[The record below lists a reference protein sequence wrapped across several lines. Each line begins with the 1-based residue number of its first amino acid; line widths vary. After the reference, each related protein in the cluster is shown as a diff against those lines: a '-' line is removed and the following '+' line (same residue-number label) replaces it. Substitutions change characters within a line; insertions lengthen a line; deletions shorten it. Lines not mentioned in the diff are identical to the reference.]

1 MLTIILIAT
10 TALISL
16 VAFNNHAILNNYIF
30 YPPAVKKGQWYRL
43 VTYGFLH
50 ADHMHL
56 IFNMFTLYFF
66 GMDIE
71 RICKE
76 VLGNVN
82 GSVCYLL
89 LYFSSL
95 VISILPSYFKHKNN
109 NNYRSLGASGAV
121 SAVVFAYVLVNPMN
135 FMGILFI
142 PVWLPAFIFA
152 FIFILVS
159 VYLERKQSGGINHSA
174 HIAGAIYGVVFMIAA
189 FLAIAQVNLLEY
201 FVDQIHITSIKD
213 IIRFGI

>member
-174 HIAGAIYGVVFMIAA
+174 HVTGAIYGVVFMIAA
-189 FLAIAQVNLLEY
+189 FLAIAQVNLITY